1 MGRGAICGWVQGRK
15 RGVRSRFT
23 GENGIGHLHREKM
36 ATGRLA
42 FPGPY
47 FGQSEDWPLDLNAP
61 AVFFG
66 ALESAL
72 HFVVEHV
79 VEDGAGDGFLAGFG
93 DVGGADACV

>member
-1 MGRGAICGWVQGRK
+1 MGTVPEK
-15 RGVRSRFT
+15 RCTQSVHRPERNRT
-23 GENGIGHLHREKM
+23 LAQRENGNRE
-36 ATGRLA
+36 AGV
-42 FPGPY
+42 PGPY

-66 ALESAL
+66 VLESAL